1 MSGFVGA
8 LSEAWAEL
16 RHHKLRVLLS
26 LIGIAVSVAAIAAV
40 LALGDYMRQSSAE
53 QSDRYG
59 GREATISVSASRT
72 DGGAL
77 DVRAFDE
84 QVDAAAERFGIAH
97 VSRRVEQMQ
106 GGAMVQ
112 TSDYLRPVTTNL
124 VDPDYALIHRTTLSA
139 GRWFTADDGQL
150 LAPPVILSQSL
161 WQALGSPSLAGSP
174 EVELGGPVAGAYRLI
189 GVTPL
194 EGPWDTQKTITL
206 LTDTY
211 LDRAGVLPEGAYP
224 TWELW
229 VDPAQVELIG
239 PELAAQLRAAA
250 GDAVTV
256 SASRSDWASRPETQQ
271 SAQMFELITGLVAGL
286 VLLLGGLGLVNI
298 QLVAMRQRI
307 REIGVRRS
315 FGATSG
321 RIFTTVL
328 LENVV
333 ATAVA
338 GVVGIILA
346 IIVMRA
352 LFTFEVLTP
361 LQDNPPF
368 PLRAALI
375 ALAAAV
381 IIGAIAG
388 FLPALAAVR
397 AKVID
402 ALRF

>member
-40 LALGDYMRQSSAE
+40 LALGDYMRQSTVE
-53 QSDRYG
+53 NSDRFG
-59 GREATISVSASRT
+59 GREATIAISAFRN
-72 DGGAL
+72 DGAAV
-77 DVRAFDE
+77 DWADVDTQVRAGAD
-84 QVDAAAERFGIAH
+84 RFGVTH
-97 VSRRVEQMQ
+97 LTRRADQLLES
-106 GGAMVQ
+106 AMVQ
-112 TSDYLRPVTTNL
+112 TPDYVRPVTTRL
-124 VDPDYALIHRTTLSA
+124 ADPDYALIHRTSMLT
-139 GRWFTADDGQL
+139 GRWFVASDAEW
-150 LAPPVILSQSL
+150 LAPPVILSESL
-161 WQALGSPSLAGSP
+161 WRTLGSPPLESNPTLELEGPLAGT
-174 EVELGGPVAGAYRLI
+174 YRI
-189 GVTPL
+189 VGVTPS
-194 EGPWDTQKTITL
+194 EYRGDTERRITL
-206 LTDTY
+206 LVDSYLARAETLSSDDTM
-211 LDRAGVLPEGAYP
+211 

-229 VDPAQVELIG
+229 VSPATVSQIG
-239 PELAAQLRAAA
+239 PELAAQLRAAL
-250 GDAVTV
+250 GPNVEV
-256 SASRSDWASRPETQQ
+256 SLDRADWASRPENQQ
-271 SAQMFELITGLVAGL
+271 SAQTFELITGLIAGL

-338 GVVGIILA
+338 GIVGIVLA
-346 IIVMRA
+346 IVVLRV
-352 LFTFEVLTP
+352 LFTLDVLP
-361 LQDNPPF
+361 RLQDVPPF

-381 IIGAIAG
+381 GIGAIAG

>member
-1 MSGFVGA
+1 MSGFIGA

-40 LALGDYMRQSSAE
+40 LALGDYMRQSTTE

-72 DGGAL
+72 DGGDL
-77 DVRAFDE
+77 DVRAFDA
-84 QVDAAAERFGIAH
+84 QVAAAAERFGIAD
-97 VSRRVEQMQ
+97 VSRRADQVQ
-106 GGAMVQ
+106 GGVMVQ
-112 TSDYLRPVTTNL
+112 TADYLRPVLTNL
-124 VDPDYALIHRTTLSA
+124 VDPDFAVMHRTTLEA
-139 GRWFTADDGQL
+139 GRWFTADDLQL
-150 LAPPVILSQSL
+150 LAPPVIVSQSL
-161 WQALGSPSLAGSP
+161 WQALGSPSLTASP
-174 EVELGGPVAGAYRLI
+174 RVELGGPVAGVYRLI
-189 GVTPL
+189 GVTPR
-194 EGPWDTQKTITL
+194 EGTWDTQKTVTL

-211 LDRAGVLPEGAYP
+211 LDRAGALPEGTSP

-229 VDPAQVELIG
+229 VGAGQVDQIG
-239 PELAAQLRAAA
+239 PELAAQLRSAA
-250 GDAVTV
+250 GDAVSV
-256 SASRSDWASRPETQQ
+256 SVSRSDWGSRPETQQ
-271 SAQMFELITGLVAGL
+271 SAQMFELITGVIAGL

-315 FGATSG
+315 FGATGG
-321 RIFTTVL
+321 RIFTAVL

-338 GVVGIILA
+338 GVAGIVLA
-346 IIVMRA
+346 IVTMRVLFA
-352 LFTFEVLTP
+352 LEVLTP

-375 ALAAAV
+375 AMAAAV
-381 IIGAIAG
+381 AIGAVAG

>member
-16 RHHKLRVLLS
+16 RHHKMRVMLS

-40 LALGDYMRQSSAE
+40 LALGDYMRQSNTE
-53 QSDRYG
+53 NSDRSG
-59 GREATISVSASRT
+59 GREATISVSASRA
-72 DGGAL
+72 DGAAL
-77 DVRAFDE
+77 DIRAFDA
-84 QVDAAAERFGIAH
+84 QVQAAADRFGIAH
-97 VSRRVEQMQ
+97 VTRRIDQMQ
-106 GGAMVQ
+106 SAAMVQ
-112 TSDYLRPVTTNL
+112 TPDYLRPVATNL
-124 VDPDYALIHRTTLSA
+124 VDPDFALIHRTKLFA
-139 GRWFTADDGQL
+139 GRWFTAEDADL
-150 LAPPVILSQSL
+150 LAPPVVLSQAL
-161 WQALGSPSLAGSP
+161 WQALGSPSLATYP
-174 EVELGGPVAGAYRLI
+174 EVQLGGPVAGTYRLI

-211 LDRAGVLPEGAYP
+211 LDRAGVLPKDAYP

-229 VDPAQVELIG
+229 VDPAQVAQIG
-239 PELAAQLRAAA
+239 PELTAQLRAGA

-256 SASRSDWASRPETQQ
+256 SANRADWGANPDVQQ
-271 SAQMFELITGLVAGL
+271 SAQMFELITGLIAGL

-321 RIFTTVL
+321 RIFGAVL

-346 IIVMRA
+346 IVVMRT
-352 LFTFEVLTP
+352 LFTLEVLPP
-361 LQDNPPF
+361 LQDTPPF

-375 ALAAAV
+375 AMVAAV
-381 IIGAIAG
+381 AIGAIAG

>member
-40 LALGDYMRQSSAE
+40 LALGDYMRQSMTE

-59 GREATISVSASRT
+59 GREATISISAYRT
-72 DGGAL
+72 DGGMLDWAAL
-77 DVRAFDE
+77 N
-84 QVDAAAERFGIAH
+84 AAVQSAADRFGLDH
-97 VSRRVEQMQ
+97 VTRRADQVMTP
-106 GGAMVQ
+106 ATVQ
-112 TSDYLRPVTTNL
+112 TPEYARQVTTRL
-124 VDPDYALIHRTTLSA
+124 ADPDYALIHRTTLFA
-139 GRWFTADDGQL
+139 GRWFAAEDLTW
-150 LAPPVILSQSL
+150 LAPPVVVSQSM
-161 WQALGSPSLAGSP
+161 WEGLGAPSLATSP
-174 EVELGGPVAGAYRLI
+174 TLELLGPLAGTYRI
-189 GVTPL
+189 VGVTPG
-194 EGPWDTQKTITL
+194 EYPGDQQKTLIMP
-206 LTDTY
+206 TDVY
-211 LDRAGVLPEGAYP
+211 LDRAETL
-224 TWELW
+224 TQNDSLSWEIW
-229 VDPAQVELIG
+229 VDKGSVDAIG
-239 PELAAQLRAAA
+239 PELAAQLRAAV
-250 GDAVTV
+250 GSTVDVTV
-256 SASRSDWASRPETQQ
+256 NRADWGSRPENQQ
-271 SAQMFELITGLVAGL
+271 QAAMFELITGLVAGL

-315 FGATSG
+315 FGATGG
-321 RIFTTVL
+321 RIFTAVL

-338 GVVGIILA
+338 GVAGIILA
-346 IIVMRA
+346 ITVMKV
-352 LFTFEVLTP
+352 LFAMDVLPTV
-361 LQDNPPF
+361 QDDPPF
-368 PLRAALI
+368 PLRAAMV

-381 IIGAIAG
+381 GIGAVAG

>member
-8 LSEAWAEL
+8 LGEAWAEL

-40 LALGDYMRQSSAE
+40 LALGDYMRQNSIE

-59 GREATISVSASRT
+59 GREATIAIYAYPT
-72 DGGAL
+72 DGGVL
-77 DVRAFDE
+77 DTAAFDAN
-84 QVDAAAERFGIAH
+84 VRSAAERFGLTH
-97 VSRRVEQMQ
+97 VTRRVDQLSTY
-106 GGAMVQ
+106 ATVQ
-112 TSDYLRPVTTNL
+112 TSDFVRPVMTRL
-124 VDPDYALIHRTTLSA
+124 ADPDYALIHRTKLLA
-139 GRWFTADDGQL
+139 GRWFAAADLDW
-150 LAPPVILSQSL
+150 LAPPVVISQSL
-161 WQALGSPSLAGSP
+161 WQSLGAPSLAGSP
-174 EVELGGPVAGAYRLI
+174 TLELTGILAGTYRI
-189 GVTPL
+189 VGVTPA
-194 EGPWDTQKTITL
+194 EYQGDTSKTITL
-206 LTDTY
+206 PTDAY
-211 LDRAGVLPEGAYP
+211 LDRTETLTQNDSM

-229 VDPAQVELIG
+229 VSPDAVDDIG
-239 PELAAQLRAAA
+239 PQLAAQLRAASGA
-250 GDAVTV
+250 AVQV
-256 SASRSDWASRPETQQ
+256 DVQRADWGSRPENQQ
-271 SAQMFELITGLVAGL
+271 SAEMFELITGLIAGL

-321 RIFTTVL
+321 RIFTAVL
-328 LENVV
+328 LENIV

-338 GVVGIILA
+338 GIVGIALA
-346 IIVMRA
+346 IIVMRV
-352 LFTFEVLTP
+352 LFSLEVLTP

-368 PLRAALI
+368 PLRAAFV

-381 IIGAIAG
+381 GIGAIAG

>member
-1 MSGFVGA
+1 MSAVVGA

-26 LIGIAVSVAAIAAV
+26 LVGIAVSVAAIAAV
-40 LALGDYMRQSSAE
+40 LAFGDYIRQQTIE

-59 GREATISVSASRT
+59 GREATISISATRT
-72 DGGAL
+72 DGGTL
-77 DVRAFDE
+77 DGAAFDA
-84 QVDAAAERFGIAH
+84 QVRAAAERFGIDH
-97 VSRRVEQMQ
+97 LTRRADQLAEP
-106 GGAMVQ
+106 ASVQ
-112 TSDYLRPVTTNL
+112 LTDFVRPVSVRL
-124 VDPDYALIHRTTLSA
+124 ADEDYAVIHRTTLHA
-139 GRWFTADDGQL
+139 GRWFTDGDAEW
-150 LAPPVILSQSL
+150 LAPPVIVSEPL
-161 WQALGSPSLAGSP
+161 WQALGAPSLGANPTLQLLGA
-174 EVELGGPVAGAYRLI
+174 LGGTYRII
-189 GVTPL
+189 GVTPA
-194 EGPWDTQKTITL
+194 EWAGDNQKTITL

-211 LDRAGVLPEGAYP
+211 LQRAETLSANDSMS
-224 TWELW
+224 WELW
-229 VDPAQVELIG
+229 VSPDTVDAIG
-239 PELAAQLRAAA
+239 PELAAQLRAGA
-250 GDAVTV
+250 GSDVQV
-256 SASRSDWASRPETQQ
+256 SLNRADWGSRPEYQQ
-271 SAQMFELITGLVAGL
+271 QVAIFELVTGLIAGL

-338 GVVGIILA
+338 GVIGIALA
-346 IIVMRA
+346 IIVMRTLFA
-352 LFTFEVLTP
+352 LGVVPP

-368 PLRAALI
+368 PLRAALV

-381 IIGAIAG
+381 GIGAVAG

-397 AKVID
+397 ARVID
-402 ALRF
+402 TLRF

>member
-40 LALGDYMRQSSAE
+40 LALGDYMRQSSVE

-59 GREATISVSASRT
+59 GREATVAIYVSRT
-72 DGGAL
+72 DGGLL
-77 DVRAFDE
+77 DTAAFDAN
-84 QVDAAAERFGIAH
+84 VRAAAERFGVTH
-97 VSRRVEQMQ
+97 LTRRVDQLSTN
-106 GGAMVQ
+106 AMVQ
-112 TSDYLRPVTTNL
+112 TSDFVRPVMTRL
-124 VDPDYALIHRTTLSA
+124 ADPDYALIHRTSLSA
-139 GRWFTADDGQL
+139 GRWFTADDASW
-150 LAPPVILSQSL
+150 LAPPVVVSQPL
-161 WQALGSPSLAGSP
+161 WQSLGSPSLATSP
-174 EVELGGPVAGAYRLI
+174 TLALTGPLAGTYRI
-189 GVTPL
+189 VGVTPA
-194 EGPWDTQKTITL
+194 EYQGDTSKTITL
-206 LTDTY
+206 MTDTY
-211 LDRAGVLPEGAYP
+211 LARAETLTQSDPM

-229 VDPAQVELIG
+229 VAPAAVQDIG
-239 PELAAQLRAAA
+239 PQLAAQLRAAA
-250 GDAVTV
+250 GSGVQVDVQRA
-256 SASRSDWASRPETQQ
+256 DWGSRPETQQ

-321 RIFTTVL
+321 RIFTAVL

-338 GVVGIILA
+338 GIVGIALA
-346 IIVMRA
+346 IVVLRV
-352 LFTFEVLTP
+352 LFSLEVLPP

-368 PLRAALI
+368 PLRAALV
-375 ALAAAV
+375 AMAAAV
-381 IIGAIAG
+381 GIGAIAG

>member
-40 LALGDYMRQSSAE
+40 LALGDYMRQSTIE

-59 GREATISVSASRT
+59 GREATISISANRT
-72 DGGAL
+72 DGGAM
-77 DVRAFDE
+77 DWAGFDRSVR
-84 QVDAAAERFGIAH
+84 DAADRFGLEH
-97 VSRRVEQMQ
+97 LTRRADLTTS
-106 GGAMVQ
+106 AMVQ
-112 TSDYLRPVTTNL
+112 TPDYLQPTPVRL
-124 VDPDYALIHRTTLSA
+124 ADVDAALIHRTTLLA
-139 GRWFTADDGQL
+139 GRWFQTDDAQW
-150 LAPPVILSQSL
+150 LAPPVVVSQSL
-161 WQALGSPSLAGSP
+161 WQALGSPVLSAHPTL
-174 EVELGGPVAGAYRLI
+174 ELGGALAGTYRII
-189 GVTPL
+189 GVTPA
-194 EGPWDTQKTITL
+194 EYQGDTQKMITL
-206 LTDTY
+206 LPDTY
-211 LDRAGVLPEGAYP
+211 LQRTETLSSNDSMS
-224 TWELW
+224 WELW
-229 VDPAQVELIG
+229 VSSANVSQIG

-250 GDAVTV
+250 GPGVTV
-256 SASRSDWASRPETQQ
+256 SLNRADWASRPENQQ
-271 SAQMFELITGLVAGL
+271 SAQIFELITGLIAGL

-338 GVVGIILA
+338 GVVGIIIA
-346 IIVMRA
+346 IVVLRV
-352 LFTFEVLTP
+352 LFTLDVLPT
-361 LQDNPPF
+361 LQDIPPF

-381 IIGAIAG
+381 GIGAVAG

>member
-26 LIGIAVSVAAIAAV
+26 LIGIAVSVAAIATV
-40 LALGDYMRQSSAE
+40 LALGDYMRQSSTE

-72 DGGAL
+72 DGAGL
-77 DVRAFDE
+77 DVGAFDA
-84 QVDAAAERFGIAH
+84 QVAAAAERFDIAH
-97 VSRRVEQMQ
+97 VSRRVEQVQ

-112 TSDYLRPVTTNL
+112 TVDYLRPVTTTL
-124 VDPDYALIHRTTLSA
+124 VDPDYALIHRTTLFA
-139 GRWFTADDGQL
+139 GRWFTADDAQL

-161 WQALGSPSLAGSP
+161 WQALGSPSLAESP
-174 EVELGGPVAGAYRLI
+174 KVELGGPIAGSYRLI
-189 GVTPL
+189 GVAPL

-211 LDRAGVLPEGAYP
+211 LDRAGALPDGAYP

-229 VDPAQVELIG
+229 VDPAQVAAIG
-239 PELAAQLRAAA
+239 PELAAQLRAGA
-250 GDAVTV
+250 GEAITV
-256 SASRSDWASRPETQQ
+256 SASRTDWASRPETQQ
-271 SAQMFELITGLVAGL
+271 SAQLFEMITGLVAGL

-338 GVVGIILA
+338 GVAGIILA
-346 IIVMRA
+346 IVVMRA
-352 LFTFEVLTP
+352 LFTLEVLTP

-381 IIGAIAG
+381 VIGAIAG

>member
-40 LALGDYMRQSSAE
+40 LALGDYMRQSTIE

-59 GREATISVSASRT
+59 GREATIAVSMFRT
-72 DGGAL
+72 DGAATDWAKAEAAMDAASERFAL
-77 DVRAFDE
+77 DYVTRRADYISASAS
-84 QVDAAAERFGIAH
+84 V
-97 VSRRVEQMQ
+97 QMP
-106 GGAMVQ
+106 
-112 TSDYLRPVTTNL
+112 DYVRPVQVKL
-124 VDPDYALIHRTTLSA
+124 ADPDYAVIHRTSLFA
-139 GRWFTADDGQL
+139 GRWFTDADAAA
-150 LAPPVILSQSL
+150 LAPPVIVSHAL
-161 WQALGSPSLAGSP
+161 WEALASPNLGEHP
-174 EVELGGPVAGAYRLI
+174 TLELTGVLRGTYRVV
-189 GVTPL
+189 GVLPA
-194 EGPWDTQKTITL
+194 EYPGDTSKMITL
-206 LTDTY
+206 LPDTY
-211 LDRAGVLPEGAYP
+211 LDRAEALGEGDALA
-224 TWELW
+224 WEAW
-229 VDPAQVELIG
+229 VSDERVAEIG
-239 PELAAQLRAAA
+239 PELAAQLRAAM
-250 GDAVTV
+250 GPEVEV
-256 SASRSDWASRPETQQ
+256 SASRSDWGTQPD
-271 SAQMFELITGLVAGL
+271 AQAQVQVFELVSGIIAGL

-315 FGATSG
+315 FGATGG

-338 GVVGIILA
+338 GVVGIIVA
-346 IIVMRA
+346 IIVQRA
-352 LFTFEVLTP
+352 LYAFGVLTP

-368 PLRAALI
+368 PMHAALV

-381 IIGAIAG
+381 GIGAVAG

>member
-8 LSEAWAEL
+8 LNEAWAEL

-40 LALGDYMRQSSAE
+40 LALGDYMRQQTIE

-59 GREATISVSASRT
+59 GREATIAISAYRT
-72 DGGAL
+72 DGGAMDWEGL
-77 DVRAFDE
+77 DADLRTAADRFDL
-84 QVDAAAERFGIAH
+84 AH
-97 VSRRVEQMQ
+97 VTRRADSISTPVSVQM
-106 GGAMVQ
+106 
-112 TSDYLRPVTTNL
+112 SDYLRPVQTRL
-124 VDPDYALIHRTTLSA
+124 ADPDYAVIHRTTLSA
-139 GRWFTADDGQL
+139 GRWFDAGDAEWM
-150 LAPPVILSQSL
+150 APPVVVSYAL
-161 WQALGSPSLAGSP
+161 WQALGSPNLGTSPSLDIGGILAGTYRIVGVNTA
-174 EVELGGPVAGAYRLI
+174 EYLG
-189 GVTPL
+189 
-194 EGPWDTQKTITL
+194 DTQKFITL
-206 LTDTY
+206 LPDTY
-211 LDRAGVLPEGAYP
+211 FARAEVLSDSDALSWEVWVGPDRVNE
-224 TWELW
+224 
-229 VDPAQVELIG
+229 IG

-250 GDAVTV
+250 GPDVEVTL
-256 SASRSDWASRPETQQ
+256 SRADWGSRPENQ
-271 SAQMFELITGLVAGL
+271 AQVQIFELTTGVIAGL

-315 FGATSG
+315 FGATGG

-338 GVVGIILA
+338 GVVGIIVA
-346 IIVMRA
+346 IIVQRA
-352 LFTFEVLTP
+352 LFTFGVLTP

-368 PLRAALI
+368 PMHAALV

-381 IIGAIAG
+381 GIGAIAG
-388 FLPALAAVR
+388 FLPALVAVR
-397 AKVID
+397 VKVID

>member
-40 LALGDYMRQSSAE
+40 LALGDYMRQSQVE

-59 GREATISVSASRT
+59 GREATIAVSAVRT
-72 DGGAL
+72 DGAPL
-77 DVRAFDE
+77 DWSAM
-84 QVDAAAERFGIAH
+84 DAAVTAAAARFDLAH
-97 VSRRVEQMQ
+97 VTRR
-106 GGAMVQ
+106 ADLTSTADIQ
-112 TSDYLRPVTTNL
+112 TADYVRPVMVRL
-124 VDPDYALIHRTTLSA
+124 GDPDYALIHRTALFA
-139 GRWFTADDGQL
+139 GRWFGPGDAAW
-150 LAPPVILSQSL
+150 LAPPIVLSQPL
-161 WQALGSPSLAGSP
+161 WQALGAPSLGGHP
-174 EVELGGPVAGAYRLI
+174 TVELLGPLAGTYRI
-189 GVTPL
+189 VGVTPAQWQ
-194 EGPWDTQKTITL
+194 GDTEKAITL
-206 LTDTY
+206 LPDTY
-211 LDRAGVLPEGAYP
+211 LDRTEGLAP
-224 TWELW
+224 GDSLNWELW
-229 VDPAQVELIG
+229 VGPDQVDAIG

-250 GDAVTV
+250 GADVQVSVT
-256 SASRSDWASRPETQQ
+256 RSDWATRPETQQ
-271 SAQMFELITGLVAGL
+271 SAQIFELTTGLIAGL

-315 FGATSG
+315 FGATSA

-328 LENVV
+328 FENVV

-338 GVVGIILA
+338 GIAGIALA
-346 IIVMRA
+346 IIVLRI
-352 LFTFEVLTP
+352 LFSLDVLPT
-361 LQDNPPF
+361 LQDVPPF

-381 IIGAIAG
+381 GIGAVAG

-402 ALRF
+402 ALRI